1 MPHFL
6 YKRNLEKIKKGEQVN
21 LFDNNNI
28 IERKID
34 IHLSRMK
41 KLKTLHEMRL
51 FKAENALLRNKFIEK
66 QKINNYKNEYD
77 RLRSTL
83 SNNVF
88 KRVVDLE
95 KDNLKRDMWIK
106 LMEESPQ

>member
-1 MPHFL
+1 MPYFL
-6 YKRNLEKIKKGEQVN
+6 YKRNLEKIKKGEPVN
-21 LFDNNNI
+21 LFNNNNI

-41 KLKTLHEMRL
+41 KLKNLHELRL
-51 FKAENALLRNKFIEK
+51 FKAENILLKNKYIEK
-66 QKINNYKNEYD
+66 QKLNNYKMEYD

-95 KDNLKRDMWIK
+95 KDNQKREAWARM
-106 LMEESPQ
+106 LQTEPN